1 MKDVHSTIGSDV
13 VISPLV
19 KKFETLLDLFDH
31 DDRDYFA
38 LVDPDYN
45 FLALNTLFKTYLEA
59 TVGQVEG
66 SSIKSFVEEDEFVE
80 YLDPSLIRCFLGETV
95 KSNHAVINHFCAND
109 RFFDFSCYPI
119 KNDAGIVEAAMVVF
133 HDVTRNKVT
142 ERKLRQLAHLDPLTQ
157 LPNLR
162 FIDFQLRK
170 IQAQSLRDGSGF
182 SVVFIDFDRFKQV
195 NDQNGH
201 SVGDQVL
208 IEFARRL
215 RSKLRGG
222 EYISRIGGDE
232 FLVVIREA
240 LDDNQKVA
248 LVDRLRAA
256 TRLPMNVS
264 GGKTV
269 ELEISIGI
277 AVWPVDGNSLEELKN
292 VADMRMYAD
301 KQHVG

>member
-1 MKDVHSTIGSDV
+1 MMRNVHGTMGSEETF
-13 VISPLV
+13 SPLV
-19 KKFETLLDLFDH
+19 KKFESLLDLFDQ

-38 LVDPDYN
+38 LIDIEYN
-45 FLALNTLFKTYLEA
+45 FLSLNKLFRTYLEA
-59 TVGQVEG
+59 TFGQVDG
-66 SSIKSFVEEDEFVE
+66 VDIKSFLDEEEFLE
-80 YLDPSLIRCFLGETV
+80 HLDPALTRCFLGETV
-95 KSNHAVINHFCAND
+95 KSNHAVINHFCTND

-119 KNDAGIVEAAMVVF
+119 KGDSGHVEAAMVVF

-240 LDDNQKVA
+240 LDEEQKLA

-256 TRLPMNVS
+256 TRLPMSVS

-292 VADMRMYAD
+292 VADIRMYAD
-301 KQHVG
+301 KQIG